1 VLRTSV
7 ARVLVSLAGSAALS
21 ASAWSAE
28 SSRPTPHI
36 VPCDVVFNGRI
47 VDAWKPQKGIVAL
60 TVVVDVVEQASP
72 PVCAPAGTFVV
83 KLPSTHP
90 LANEP
95 AAVRKSER
103 RFRAVG
109 HTGVTTETTD
119 LVVLGNAH

>member
-1 VLRTSV
+1 M
-7 ARVLVSLAGSAALS
+7 
-21 ASAWSAE
+21 
-28 SSRPTPHI
+28 
-36 VPCDVVFNGRI
+36 VFNGRI

-60 TVVVDVVEQASP
+60 TVVVDVVEQASSP
-72 PVCAPAGTFVV
+72 ACAPAGTFVV

-95 AAVRKSER
+95 ATVRKSER

-109 HTGVTTETTD
+109 YTGVTTETTD